1 MIDTAVHVSNVAYEP
16 LVFDCTKTTT
26 DNLARLLL
34 SKWLKFFWV
43 DISNPLTGE

>member
-34 SKWLKFFWV
+34 SK
-43 DISNPLTGE
+43 